1 LAQHAA
7 DIDTRASLPRRIAR
21 ETLAVERSRAF
32 CWAVRAGFVT
42 RGVTYG
48 VIAGLAVALAVGAGS
63 GGTTP
68 NQQGA
73 LALIAQAGPGRIV
86 IAVAAVG
93 LLAYALWKLALG
105 IVGRGPQG
113 RGGTS
118 LIDRVGNLGAGVA
131 YVAFFAVAVQ
141 VLTGAAGRNA
151 GERGQT
157 AGVLGLPGGQFIVGI
172 AGLILIV
179 VSLVQCYQALCGQ
192 FIDDNKYREMG
203 TAEYRIFVAVGGI
216 GLIARAGVFALV
228 GYFLCKTAID
238 FKATGVGLD
247 GTLAQVHRQP
257 FGNWMLGFVAFGLA
271 LFAVFS
277 FFEAR
282 YQRL

>member
-1 LAQHAA
+1 V
-7 DIDTRASLPRRIAR
+7 AR
-21 ETLAVERSRAF
+21 QTLAVERSKVF
-32 CWAVRAGFVT
+32 CWSVRAGFVT
-42 RGVTYG
+42 RGLTYG
-48 VIAGLAVALAVGAGS
+48 VIGGLAVALALGVGSAGAS
-63 GGTTP
+63 P

-73 LALIAQAGPGRIV
+73 LALIADAPLGRVV
-86 IAVAAVG
+86 IGVAAVG

-113 RGGTS
+113 RGGTR
-118 LIDRVGNLGAGVA
+118 LIDRAGNLGAGVT
-131 YVAFFAVAVQ
+131 YIAFFAVAVQ
-141 VLTGAAGRNA
+141 VLIGAAGRRA
-151 GERGQT
+151 AEQGET

-172 AGLILIV
+172 AGLILVV

-192 FIDDNKYREMG
+192 FIEDNRYREMG
-203 TAEYRIFVAVGGI
+203 TSEYRIFVAVGGI

-247 GTLAQVHRQP
+247 GTLAQVHGQP
-257 FGNWMLGFVAFGLA
+257 FGNWILGFVALGLE